1 MQEKYYSII
10 RHLSFW
16 TFSLAFIFLTPVIVY
31 YSLGYKFDIKSKKFL
46 KTGALSIKTFP
57 RAITVYLDGQKMDE
71 LTPSTIRELMPRKY
85 NLVLEKE
92 GFYPYSMEIEIKPS
106 LVNSVDVFL
115 VPKIEGIEK
124 VKFDFNIYKFFLMR
138 QIFTEKILVFTD
150 KGIYFLDTG
159 FEGVKKISEQVFEE
173 RLANSIEEVIANNN
187 KLIFWNKKNIWV
199 VDVSSENVSSGNM
212 ASLIYTAEN
221 NIKDVFLGL
230 RERYLIVADGLKVVA
245 VDMENLGMN
254 FEIYNLNNNN
264 SKIFYDARS
273 ETLYIK
279 DKIPHTESFSLF
291 KIEIM
296 PLVGG
301 RISNERRKD

>member
-212 ASLIYTAEN
+212 ASLVYTAEN